1 MLRAAGARPNVW
13 GIDLLAM
20 RIAVLSDTHDRLPA
34 WLLERLQGAAE
45 IWHLGDVC
53 QPDTLAPL
61 ESLDVPVRIVRGN
74 CDWTGEWPETLTLER
89 GGARFHLVHIPPK
102 RCPKGTTAVLHGHTH
117 IPCDETDPQG
127 VRWLNPGSASRGR
140 GGAPASFAWLE
151 FPAAGGWA
159 WSLEV
164 C

>member
-1 MLRAAGARPNVW
+1 LLNFGVSSH
-13 GIDLLAM
+13 LAM

-34 WLLERLQGAAE
+34 RLLERLRGAVE

-61 ESLDVPVRIVRGN
+61 ESLGVPVRIVRGN
-74 CDWTGEWPETLTLER
+74 CDWAGEWPETLTFDR
-89 GGARFHLVHIPPK
+89 GGMRFHLVHILPG
-102 RCPKGTTAVLHGHTH
+102 RCPKGVAAVLHGHTH

-127 VRWLNPGSASRGR
+127 VRWLNPGSVSRGR

-151 FPAAGGWA
+151 FSAAGGWS